1 VKNMNEAES
10 VMNSGLFEIRLGGR
24 LSTAGGQTVRRVEP
38 PFRQADEHGL
48 HRYCSGCSQETEHV
62 LCGGADAAGIPA
74 IRWPAAE
81 PASDTTMC
89 VDCGQWRAAAS
100 RPHAPAWS
108 FWPRP
113 PAEAGRVLSVSKRD
127 DEAPL
132 ESAAE
137 NEGMPP
143 LPETTSV
150 SRRQPARTMKKAIA
164 TY

>member
-1 VKNMNEAES
+1 
-10 VMNSGLFEIRLGGR
+10 
-24 LSTAGGQTVRRVEP
+24 
-38 PFRQADEHGL
+38 
-48 HRYCSGCSQETEHV
+48 
-62 LCGGADAAGIPA
+62 
-74 IRWPAAE
+74 
-81 PASDTTMC
+81 

-100 RPHAPAWS
+100 QPHAPAWS

-113 PAEAGRVLSVSKRD
+113 PAKAARVLSVSKRD
-127 DEAPL
+127 DEAPP

-150 SRRQPARTMKKAIA
+150 SRQPARTMKKAIA